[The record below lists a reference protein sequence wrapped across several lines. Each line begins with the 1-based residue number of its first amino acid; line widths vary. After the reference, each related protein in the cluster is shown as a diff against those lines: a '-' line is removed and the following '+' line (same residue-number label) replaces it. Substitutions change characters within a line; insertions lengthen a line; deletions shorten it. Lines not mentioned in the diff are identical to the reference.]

1 MVVGNITKENLE
13 LKFVPLDEKELIE
26 IELDITALDTI
37 EDLLQK
43 INALN
48 IEENKLYKITLIGQR
63 NFEVNTYKLIKM
75 VENKEIIKIKDK
87 SKLGYDLQ
95 EIAKQTTLKGYFV
108 KEILMRMQNETE
120 NKELLE
126 KALEIGLETL
136 WYKTKIGG

>member
-1 MVVGNITKENLE
+1 
-13 LKFVPLDEKELIE
+13 
-26 IELDITALDTI
+26 
-37 EDLLQK
+37 
-43 INALN
+43 
-48 IEENKLYKITLIGQR
+48 
-63 NFEVNTYKLIKM
+63 M

-136 WYKTKIGG
+136 

>member
-13 LKFVPLDEKELIE
+13 LKFVQLDEKELIE

-43 INALN
+43 INELN

-95 EIAKQTTLKGYFV
+95 EIAKQTTLKGFFV
-108 KEILMRMQNETE
+108 KEILTRMQNETE

-136 WYKTKIGG
+136 